1 MACARSTLP
10 ARAAPSIAC
19 VEIKFRM
26 PHAIDAN
33 AVDRHQNLWK
43 GKAGHKAVRS
53 LLDVEATV
61 ERAQTSQDRTLR
73 EGRRLRRPGLAE
85 RRDLRRRRHSL
96 KLDTLYRTEVR
107 AYLHQ

>member
-43 GKAGHKAVRS
+43 GKAGHEAVRA
-53 LLDVEATV
+53 LLDIKPAV
-61 ERAQTSQDRTLR
+61 ERPEPGQDRAFR
-73 EGRRLRRPGLAE
+73 EGRRLRRPRLAE
-85 RRDLRRRRHSL
+85 RRDLGRRRHLCANQS
-96 KLDTLYRTEVR
+96 VR
-107 AYLHQ
+107 RVPK